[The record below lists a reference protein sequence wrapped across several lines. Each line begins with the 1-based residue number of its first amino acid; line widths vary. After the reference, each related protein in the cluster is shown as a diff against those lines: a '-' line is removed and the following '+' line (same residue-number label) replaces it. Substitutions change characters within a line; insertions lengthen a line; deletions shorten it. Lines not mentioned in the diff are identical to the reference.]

1 MAKRRSP
8 LEPVEIATA
17 GILSGLTVV
26 LGLLGSALP
35 IFTLLFQVAA
45 AIPIAMISSRLRT
58 RASLA
63 ALIVSILMSAG
74 VGGLPTAWAVTKTVL
89 VGWVVGFLHR
99 KGAGSFLV
107 FLTAFGI
114 GVVGAAITWG
124 VLSVLE
130 ESRTLLLDSTR
141 TSMNGYFTV
150 LEGVPA
156 LAPSVELARSWVEL
170 MLEYW
175 WTWIPASS
183 GLWVF
188 LLALAAYWLLT
199 RVLRRIDIVRE
210 WDPLFAPKGSVST
223 SPASQIAPL
232 PLKLEGVGFTYPGAD
247 EAALTDLSVRIDAGF
262 TVVLGPNGSG
272 KSTLALVLA
281 GAEPS
286 SGRVIRPGRAG
297 LGEFGGTALV
307 AQRSELQFLGTTV
320 VEDIYW
326 GMSPEECSSVDLPGL
341 LARVGL
347 SGLEDSET
355 RRLSGGQLQRLAL
368 AGALARRPKLLI
380 SDESTAMIDP
390 AGRVQLLGILRG
402 LAAEGT
408 AVVHITHDPLESAC
422 AERVIR
428 LEGGRVVEDS
438 SAPVSASSVP
448 SAPPLPST
456 DSLASVD
463 SLVSANSLA
472 SVDSLVSADSLPSA
486 PPLPSAFPLPSA
498 PLAASRTE
506 AAREASVRG
515 ADAQATVDA
524 DAMADVQAAKAGSPS
539 VPHRPRFGALASQ
552 ESARAYTQGHRDPAS
567 RGDAKEPSR
576 AHMPE
581 TQAPPSLRLSP
592 RSPSDHGEVEHLWA
606 RGLGHA
612 YNPGTP
618 WEREVLSEVSFFV
631 SPGQSILITGEN
643 GSGKSTLARILT
655 GLMRP
660 SRGRCTL
667 GSQPVHLRVG
677 EVALSRQFA
686 RLQLQRPSVGL
697 DILSAA
703 GFGPLVGTSPS
714 GHPHRG
720 ASARK
725 GAFLNPV
732 EAEYLLASALAEV
745 GLDPSLSS
753 RSVDELSGGQ
763 QRRVALAGLLAARPK
778 AIVLDEPMAGLD
790 ADSRE
795 TLVRVLDQRKARGL
809 GIVVI
814 SHDTEGLEALCD
826 RRLHLDKG
834 VLS

>member
-58 RASLA
+58 RVSLA

-114 GVVGAAITWG
+114 GVIGAAITWG

-150 LEGVPA
+150 LEGVPT

-175 WTWIPASS
+175 WTWLPASS

-210 WDPLFAPKGSVST
+210 WDPLFAPEGSDST

-247 EAALTDLSVRIDAGF
+247 EAALTDLSVQIDEGF

-326 GMSPEECSSVDLPGL
+326 GMSPEERSSVDLPGL

-448 SAPPLPST
+448 SAPPLPS
-456 DSLASVD
+456 
-463 SLVSANSLA
+463 
-472 SVDSLVSADSLPSA
+472 
-486 PPLPSAFPLPSA
+486 AFPPPST

-506 AAREASVRG
+506 AAREALVRG

-524 DAMADVQAAKAGSPS
+524 DAMADVQAAKTAFPS
-539 VPHRPRFGALASQ
+539 VLHRPRFGALASQ
-552 ESARAYTQGHRDPAS
+552 QSARAYTQGHRDPA
-567 RGDAKEPSR
+567 RVGDAKEPSR
-576 AHMPE
+576 AYMPE
-581 TQAPPSLRLSP
+581 TQAPQSLRLSP

-618 WEREVLSEVSFFV
+618 WEREVLSGVSFFV

-714 GHPHRG
+714 GRPHRG
-720 ASARK
+720 TSARK
-725 GAFLNPV
+725 GTFLNPV
-732 EAEYLLASALAEV
+732 EAEDVLASALAEV

-763 QRRVALAGLLAARPK
+763 QRRVALAGLLAASPK
-778 AIVLDEPMAGLD
+778 VIVLDEPMAGLD

-826 RRLHLDKG
+826 RRFHLDKG

>member
-63 ALIVSILMSAG
+63 ALIVSILMSTG

-210 WDPLFAPKGSVST
+210 WDPLFAPKASGSAG
-223 SPASQIAPL
+223 PASQIVPL

-247 EAALTDLSVRIDAGF
+247 EAALTDLSVRIDEGF

-326 GMSPEECSSVDLPGL
+326 GMSPEERSSVDLPGL

-448 SAPPLPST
+448 SADSLPST
-456 DSLASVD
+456 D
-463 SLVSANSLA
+463 SLA

-486 PPLPSAFPLPSA
+486 PPLPSATPHPST
-498 PLAASRTE
+498 PLAASKTE
-506 AAREASVRG
+506 AARETSVLS

-539 VPHRPRFGALASQ
+539 VPHRPRFGALAFQ
-552 ESARAYTQGHRDPAS
+552 EPTRAYTQGHRDPAS

-576 AHMPE
+576 AYMPE

-714 GHPHRG
+714 GRPHRG

-725 GAFLNPV
+725 GTFLNPV
-732 EAEYLLASALAEV
+732 EAEYVLASALAEV

-753 RSVDELSGGQ
+753 KSVDELSGGQ
-763 QRRVALAGLLAARPK
+763 QRRVALAGLLAASPK

>member
-99 KGAGSFLV
+99 KGAGSVLV

-210 WDPLFAPKGSVST
+210 WDPLFAPEGSGST

-247 EAALTDLSVRIDAGF
+247 EAALNDLSVQIDEGF

-272 KSTLALVLA
+272 KSTLALLLA

-320 VEDIYW
+320 VEDIFW
-326 GMSPEECSSVDLPGL
+326 GMSPEERSSVDLPGL

-347 SGLEDSET
+347 SELEDSET

-448 SAPPLPST
+448 SAPPRPST
-456 DSLASVD
+456 DSPP
-463 SLVSANSLA
+463 SAVL
-472 SVDSLVSADSLPSA
+472 LPSA
-486 PPLPSAFPLPSA
+486 TPHPST
-498 PLAASRTE
+498 PLAASKTE
-506 AAREASVRG
+506 AAREASVLS

-524 DAMADVQAAKAGSPS
+524 DAMADVQAAKAASPNA
-539 VPHRPRFGALASQ
+539 PHRPRFGALASQ
-552 ESARAYTQGHRDPAS
+552 EPTRAYT
-567 RGDAKEPSR
+567 
-576 AHMPE
+576 PE
-581 TQAPPSLRLSP
+581 NRTPRNLRLSS

-606 RGLGHA
+606 RGLGHV

-714 GHPHRG
+714 GRPHRG

-725 GAFLNPV
+725 GTLLNPV

>member
-1 MAKRRSP
+1 M
-8 LEPVEIATA
+8 EIATA

-58 RASLA
+58 RASFA

-114 GVVGAAITWG
+114 GVIGAAITWG

-175 WTWIPASS
+175 WTWLPASS

-210 WDPLFAPKGSVST
+210 WDPLFAPKASGSAG
-223 SPASQIAPL
+223 PASQIAPL

-247 EAALTDLSVRIDAGF
+247 EAALNDLSVQIDEGF
-262 TVVLGPNGSG
+262 TVILGPNGSG

-320 VEDIYW
+320 VEDIFW
-326 GMSPEECSSVDLPGL
+326 GMSPEERSSVDLPEL

-347 SGLEDSET
+347 SGTEEAET

-438 SAPVSASSVP
+438 SAPVSASSVS

-456 DSLASVD
+456 DSLP
-463 SLVSANSLA
+463 SAVL
-472 SVDSLVSADSLPSA
+472 LPSA
-486 PPLPSAFPLPSA
+486 TPHPST
-498 PLAASRTE
+498 PLAASKTE
-506 AAREASVRG
+506 AARETSVLS
-515 ADAQATVDA
+515 ADAQATAEA
-524 DAMADVQAAKAGSPS
+524 DAMADMQAAKAAFPS
-539 VPHRPRFGALASQ
+539 TPHRPRFGALTSQ
-552 ESARAYTQGHRDPAS
+552 EPTRAYTQGHRDPAS
-567 RGDAKEPSR
+567 RGYAKEPSR
-576 AHMPE
+576 AYMPE
-581 TQAPPSLRLSP
+581 TQAPPSLYLSP

-703 GFGPLVGTSPS
+703 GFGPLVDTSPS
-714 GHPHRG
+714 RHPHRG

-725 GAFLNPV
+725 GALLNPV

-778 AIVLDEPMAGLD
+778 AIVLDEPLAGLD

-795 TLVRVLDQRKARGL
+795 TLVRVLGQRKARGL

>member
-1 MAKRRSP
+1 M
-8 LEPVEIATA
+8 
-17 GILSGLTVV
+17 
-26 LGLLGSALP
+26 
-35 IFTLLFQVAA
+35 
-45 AIPIAMISSRLRT
+45 
-58 RASLA
+58 
-63 ALIVSILMSAG
+63 
-74 VGGLPTAWAVTKTVL
+74 
-89 VGWVVGFLHR
+89 
-99 KGAGSFLV
+99 
-107 FLTAFGI
+107 
-114 GVVGAAITWG
+114 
-124 VLSVLE
+124 
-130 ESRTLLLDSTR
+130 
-141 TSMNGYFTV
+141 
-150 LEGVPA
+150 
-156 LAPSVELARSWVEL
+156 
-170 MLEYW
+170 
-175 WTWIPASS
+175 
-183 GLWVF
+183 
-188 LLALAAYWLLT
+188 
-199 RVLRRIDIVRE
+199 
-210 WDPLFAPKGSVST
+210 
-223 SPASQIAPL
+223 
-232 PLKLEGVGFTYPGAD
+232 GFTYPGAD
-247 EAALTDLSVRIDAGF
+247 EAALTDLSVRIDEGF

-448 SAPPLPST
+448 SAPLLPST
-456 DSLASVD
+456 D
-463 SLVSANSLA
+463 SLA

-486 PPLPSAFPLPSA
+486 PPLPSATPHPST

-506 AAREASVRG
+506 AARETSVRG

-524 DAMADVQAAKAGSPS
+524 DAMADVQAAKAAFPS

-552 ESARAYTQGHRDPAS
+552 QPTRAYTQGHRDPAS

-576 AHMPE
+576 AYMLE
-581 TQAPPSLRLSP
+581 TQAPPSLHLSP

-703 GFGPLVGTSPS
+703 GFGPLVGTSAS

-720 ASARK
+720 ASAGK
-725 GAFLNPV
+725 GLFLNPV

-753 RSVDELSGGQ
+753 KSVDELSGGQ
-763 QRRVALAGLLAARPK
+763 QRRVALAGLLAASPK
-778 AIVLDEPMAGLD
+778 VIVLDEPMAGLD

>member
-114 GVVGAAITWG
+114 GVIGAAITWG

-150 LEGVPA
+150 LEGVPT

-210 WDPLFAPKGSVST
+210 WDPLFAPEGSDST

-247 EAALTDLSVRIDAGF
+247 EAALTDLSVQIDEGF

-326 GMSPEECSSVDLPGL
+326 GMSPEERSSVDLPGL

-448 SAPPLPST
+448 SAPPHPST
-456 DSLASVD
+456 D
-463 SLVSANSLA
+463 SLA

-486 PPLPSAFPLPSA
+486 PPLPSATPHPST
-498 PLAASRTE
+498 PLAASKTE
-506 AAREASVRG
+506 AARETSVLS
-515 ADAQATVDA
+515 ADVQATVDA
-524 DAMADVQAAKAGSPS
+524 DAMADMQAAKAAFPS
-539 VPHRPRFGALASQ
+539 TPHRPRFGALAFQ
-552 ESARAYTQGHRDPAS
+552 EPTRACTQGHRDPAS
-567 RGDAKEPSR
+567 GGDAKEPSR
-576 AHMPE
+576 AYMPE
-581 TQAPPSLRLSP
+581 TQAPRSLRLSP

-714 GHPHRG
+714 GRPHR
-720 ASARK
+720 ATSARK
-725 GAFLNPV
+725 GTFLNPV
-732 EAEYLLASALAEV
+732 EAEYVLASALAEV

>member
-58 RASLA
+58 RASFA

-114 GVVGAAITWG
+114 GVIGAAITWG

-150 LEGVPA
+150 LEGVPT

-210 WDPLFAPKGSVST
+210 WDPLFAPEGSDST

-247 EAALTDLSVRIDAGF
+247 EAALTDLSVQIDEGF

-326 GMSPEECSSVDLPGL
+326 GMSPEERSSVDLPGL

-448 SAPPLPST
+448 SAPLLPST
-456 DSLASVD
+456 D
-463 SLVSANSLA
+463 SLA

-486 PPLPSAFPLPSA
+486 PPLPSAFPPPST

-506 AAREASVRG
+506 AAREALVLS

-524 DAMADVQAAKAGSPS
+524 DAMADVQAAKTAFPS

-552 ESARAYTQGHRDPAS
+552 QPTRAYTQGHRDPAS

-576 AHMPE
+576 AYMPE
-581 TQAPPSLRLSP
+581 TQAPPSLHLSP

-725 GAFLNPV
+725 GALLNPV
-732 EAEYLLASALAEV
+732 EAEYLLASALTEV

-763 QRRVALAGLLAARPK
+763 QRRVALAGLLAASPK
-778 AIVLDEPMAGLD
+778 VIVLDEPMAGLD

>member
-58 RASLA
+58 RVSLA

-150 LEGVPA
+150 LAGVPA

-210 WDPLFAPKGSVST
+210 WDPLFAPEASVST
-223 SPASQIAPL
+223 GPASQIAPL

-247 EAALTDLSVRIDAGF
+247 EAALTDLSVRIDEGF

-326 GMSPEECSSVDLPGL
+326 GMSPEERSSVDLPGL

-463 SLVSANSLA
+463 SLVSA
-472 SVDSLVSADSLPSA
+472 DSLPSA
-486 PPLPSAFPLPSA
+486 PPLPSTDSLPSA

-515 ADAQATVDA
+515 ADAQATVEA

-552 ESARAYTQGHRDPAS
+552 QPTRAYTQGHRDPAS

-576 AHMPE
+576 AYMLE
-581 TQAPPSLRLSP
+581 TQAPPSLHLSP

-714 GHPHRG
+714 GRPHRG
-720 ASARK
+720 ASAGK
-725 GAFLNPV
+725 GLFLNPV
-732 EAEYLLASALAEV
+732 EAEYLLASALTEV

-753 RSVDELSGGQ
+753 KSVDELSGGQ
-763 QRRVALAGLLAARPK
+763 QRRVALAGLLAASPK
-778 AIVLDEPMAGLD
+778 VIVLDEPMVGLD

-809 GIVVI
+809 AIVVI

>member
-58 RASLA
+58 RASFA

-210 WDPLFAPKGSVST
+210 WDPLFAPEASDST
-223 SPASQIAPL
+223 GPASQIAPL

-247 EAALTDLSVRIDAGF
+247 EAALTDLSVRIDEGF

-272 KSTLALVLA
+272 KSTLALLLA

-286 SGRVIRPGRAG
+286 SGRVLRPGRAG

-326 GMSPEECSSVDLPGL
+326 GMSPEERSSVDLPAL

-463 SLVSANSLA
+463 SLI
-472 SVDSLVSADSLPSA
+472 SADSLPSA
-486 PPLPSAFPLPSA
+486 PPLPSAFPPPSA
-498 PLAASRTE
+498 PLAASKAE
-506 AAREASVRG
+506 AARETSVLS
-515 ADAQATVDA
+515 ADAQATAEA
-524 DAMADVQAAKAGSPS
+524 DAMADVQAAKTAFPS

-552 ESARAYTQGHRDPAS
+552 QPTRAYTQGHRDPAS

-576 AHMPE
+576 AYMPE
-581 TQAPPSLRLSP
+581 TQAPPSLHLSP

-618 WEREVLSEVSFFV
+618 WEREVLSGVSFFV

-714 GHPHRG
+714 GRPHRG
-720 ASARK
+720 TSARK
-725 GAFLNPV
+725 GTFLNPE
-732 EAEYLLASALAEV
+732 EAEYLLASALTEV

-753 RSVDELSGGQ
+753 KSVDELSGGQ
-763 QRRVALAGLLAARPK
+763 QRRVALAGLLAASPK
-778 AIVLDEPMAGLD
+778 VIVLDEPMAGLD

-826 RRLHLDKG
+826 RRFHLDKG

>member
-58 RASLA
+58 RASFA

-114 GVVGAAITWG
+114 GVIGAAITWG

-175 WTWIPASS
+175 WTWLPASS

-210 WDPLFAPKGSVST
+210 WDPLFAPKASGSAG
-223 SPASQIAPL
+223 PASQIAPL

-247 EAALTDLSVRIDAGF
+247 EAALTDLSVQIDEGF

-320 VEDIYW
+320 VEDIFW
-326 GMSPEECSSVDLPGL
+326 GMSPEERSSVDLPGL

-456 DSLASVD
+456 DSLP
-463 SLVSANSLA
+463 SAVL
-472 SVDSLVSADSLPSA
+472 LPSA
-486 PPLPSAFPLPSA
+486 
-498 PLAASRTE
+498 T
-506 AAREASVRG
+506 
-515 ADAQATVDA
+515 
-524 DAMADVQAAKAGSPS
+524 
-539 VPHRPRFGALASQ
+539 PHPPRFGALASQ
-552 ESARAYTQGHRDPAS
+552 QLTRAYTQGHRDPAS

-576 AHMPE
+576 AYMPE
-581 TQAPPSLRLSP
+581 TQAPPSLHLSP

-714 GHPHRG
+714 GRPHRG

-725 GAFLNPV
+725 GTLLNPV

-745 GLDPSLSS
+745 GLDLSLSS

-778 AIVLDEPMAGLD
+778 AIVLDEPLAGLD

>member
-1 MAKRRSP
+1 
-8 LEPVEIATA
+8 
-17 GILSGLTVV
+17 
-26 LGLLGSALP
+26 
-35 IFTLLFQVAA
+35 
-45 AIPIAMISSRLRT
+45 
-58 RASLA
+58 
-63 ALIVSILMSAG
+63 
-74 VGGLPTAWAVTKTVL
+74 
-89 VGWVVGFLHR
+89 
-99 KGAGSFLV
+99 
-107 FLTAFGI
+107 
-114 GVVGAAITWG
+114 
-124 VLSVLE
+124 
-130 ESRTLLLDSTR
+130 
-141 TSMNGYFTV
+141 MNGYFTV

-175 WTWIPASS
+175 WTWLPASS

-210 WDPLFAPKGSVST
+210 WDPLFAPKASGSAG
-223 SPASQIAPL
+223 PASQIAPL

-326 GMSPEECSSVDLPGL
+326 GMSSEERSSVDLPGL

-463 SLVSANSLA
+463 SLVSA
-472 SVDSLVSADSLPSA
+472 DSLPSA
-486 PPLPSAFPLPSA
+486 PPLPSATPRPYT
-498 PLAASRTE
+498 PLAASKTE
-506 AAREASVRG
+506 AARETSVLS

-524 DAMADVQAAKAGSPS
+524 DAMADVQAAKAAFPS
-539 VPHRPRFGALASQ
+539 VPHRPRFGALAFQ
-552 ESARAYTQGHRDPAS
+552 EPTRACTQGHRDPAS
-567 RGDAKEPSR
+567 GGDAKEPSR
-576 AHMPE
+576 AYMLE
-581 TQAPPSLRLSP
+581 TQAPRSLRLSP

-686 RLQLQRPSVGL
+686 RLQLQRPSVSL

-703 GFGPLVGTSPS
+703 GFGPLVGTSAS
-714 GHPHRG
+714 RRPHLG
-720 ASARK
+720 ESAGK
-725 GAFLNPV
+725 GLFLNPV
-732 EAEYLLASALAEV
+732 EAEYFLASALAEV

-763 QRRVALAGLLAARPK
+763 QRRVALAGLLAASPK
-778 AIVLDEPMAGLD
+778 VIVLDEPMAGLD

-826 RRLHLDKG
+826 RRFHLDKG

>member
-58 RASLA
+58 RASFA

-150 LEGVPA
+150 LEGVPT

-210 WDPLFAPKGSVST
+210 WDPLFAPEGSDST

-326 GMSPEECSSVDLPGL
+326 GMSPEERSSVDLPGL

-463 SLVSANSLA
+463 SLVSA
-472 SVDSLVSADSLPSA
+472 DSLPSA
-486 PPLPSAFPLPSA
+486 PPLPSATPHPST

-506 AAREASVRG
+506 AAREALVRG

-524 DAMADVQAAKAGSPS
+524 DAMADVQAAKAAFPS

-552 ESARAYTQGHRDPAS
+552 EPTRVYTQGHRDPAS

-576 AHMPE
+576 AYMPE

-703 GFGPLVGTSPS
+703 GFGPLVGTS
-714 GHPHRG
+714 
-720 ASARK
+720 ASKRPDLGESAGK
-725 GAFLNPV
+725 GLFLNPV
-732 EAEYLLASALAEV
+732 EAEYFLASALAEV

-753 RSVDELSGGQ
+753 KSVDELSGGQ
-763 QRRVALAGLLAARPK
+763 QRRVALAGLLAASPK
-778 AIVLDEPMAGLD
+778 VIVLDEPMAGLD

-826 RRLHLDKG
+826 RRFHLDKG

>member
-58 RASLA
+58 RASFA

-150 LEGVPA
+150 LEGVPT

-210 WDPLFAPKGSVST
+210 WDPLFAPEASDST

-247 EAALTDLSVRIDAGF
+247 EAALTDLSVRIDEGF

-272 KSTLALVLA
+272 KSTLALLLA

-286 SGRVIRPGRAG
+286 SGRVLRPGRAG

-326 GMSPEECSSVDLPGL
+326 GMSPEERSSVDLPAL

-463 SLVSANSLA
+463 SLI
-472 SVDSLVSADSLPSA
+472 SADSLPSA
-486 PPLPSAFPLPSA
+486 PPLPSAFPPPSA
-498 PLAASRTE
+498 PLAASKAE
-506 AAREASVRG
+506 AARETSVLS
-515 ADAQATVDA
+515 ADAQATAEA
-524 DAMADVQAAKAGSPS
+524 DAMADVQAAKTAFPS

-552 ESARAYTQGHRDPAS
+552 EPTRAYTQGHRDPAS

-576 AHMPE
+576 AYMPE

-703 GFGPLVGTSPS
+703 GFGPLVGTSAS

-753 RSVDELSGGQ
+753 KSVDELSGGQ
-763 QRRVALAGLLAARPK
+763 QRRVALAGLLAASPK
-778 AIVLDEPMAGLD
+778 VIVLDEPMAGLD

>member
-58 RASLA
+58 RVSLA

-114 GVVGAAITWG
+114 GVIGAAITWG

-150 LEGVPA
+150 LEGVPT

-175 WTWIPASS
+175 WTWLPASS

-210 WDPLFAPKGSVST
+210 WDPLFAPEGSDST

-247 EAALTDLSVRIDAGF
+247 EAALTDLSVQIDEGF

-326 GMSPEECSSVDLPGL
+326 GMSPEERSSVDLPGL

-463 SLVSANSLA
+463 SLVSA
-472 SVDSLVSADSLPSA
+472 DSLPSA
-486 PPLPSAFPLPSA
+486 PPLPSAFPPPST

-506 AAREASVRG
+506 AAREALVRG

-524 DAMADVQAAKAGSPS
+524 DAMADVQAAKAAFPS

-552 ESARAYTQGHRDPAS
+552 QPARAYTQGHRDPA
-567 RGDAKEPSR
+567 RVGDAKEPSR
-576 AHMPE
+576 AYMPE
-581 TQAPPSLRLSP
+581 TQAPQSLRLSP

-714 GHPHRG
+714 GRPHRS

-732 EAEYLLASALAEV
+732 EAEDVLASALAEV

-795 TLVRVLDQRKARGL
+795 TLVRVLRERKARGL

>member
-1 MAKRRSP
+1 M
-8 LEPVEIATA
+8 
-17 GILSGLTVV
+17 TVV

-58 RASLA
+58 RASFA

-150 LEGVPA
+150 LEGVPT

-210 WDPLFAPKGSVST
+210 WDPLFAPEGSDST

-326 GMSPEECSSVDLPGL
+326 GMSPEERSSVDLPGL

-463 SLVSANSLA
+463 SLVSA
-472 SVDSLVSADSLPSA
+472 DSLPSA
-486 PPLPSAFPLPSA
+486 PPLPSATPHPST

-506 AAREASVRG
+506 AAREALVRG

-524 DAMADVQAAKAGSPS
+524 DAMADVQAAKAAFPS

-552 ESARAYTQGHRDPAS
+552 EPTRVYTQGHRDPAS

-576 AHMPE
+576 AYMPE

-703 GFGPLVGTSPS
+703 GFGPLVGTS
-714 GHPHRG
+714 
-720 ASARK
+720 ASKRPDLGESAGK
-725 GAFLNPV
+725 GLFLNPV
-732 EAEYLLASALAEV
+732 EAEYFLASALAEV

-753 RSVDELSGGQ
+753 KSVDELSGGQ
-763 QRRVALAGLLAARPK
+763 QRRVALAGLLAASPK
-778 AIVLDEPMAGLD
+778 VIVLDEPMAGLD

-826 RRLHLDKG
+826 RRFHLDKG

>member
-1 MAKRRSP
+1 
-8 LEPVEIATA
+8 
-17 GILSGLTVV
+17 
-26 LGLLGSALP
+26 
-35 IFTLLFQVAA
+35 
-45 AIPIAMISSRLRT
+45 MISSRLRT
-58 RASLA
+58 RASFA

-150 LEGVPA
+150 LEGVPT

-210 WDPLFAPKGSVST
+210 WDPLFAPEASDST

-247 EAALTDLSVRIDAGF
+247 EAALTDLSVRIDEGF

-272 KSTLALVLA
+272 KSTLALLLA

-286 SGRVIRPGRAG
+286 SGRVLRPGRAG

-326 GMSPEECSSVDLPGL
+326 GMSPEERSSVDLPAL

-463 SLVSANSLA
+463 SLI
-472 SVDSLVSADSLPSA
+472 SADSLPSA
-486 PPLPSAFPLPSA
+486 PPLPSAFPPPSA
-498 PLAASRTE
+498 PLAASKAE
-506 AAREASVRG
+506 AARETSVLS
-515 ADAQATVDA
+515 ADAQATAEA
-524 DAMADVQAAKAGSPS
+524 DAMADVQAAKTAFPS

-552 ESARAYTQGHRDPAS
+552 EPTRAYTQGHRDPAS

-576 AHMPE
+576 AYMPE

-703 GFGPLVGTSPS
+703 GFGPLVGTSAS

-753 RSVDELSGGQ
+753 KSVDELSGGQ
-763 QRRVALAGLLAARPK
+763 QRRVALAGLLAASPK
-778 AIVLDEPMAGLD
+778 VIVLDEPMAGLD

>member
-45 AIPIAMISSRLRT
+45 AIPIAMISSRLRA

-107 FLTAFGI
+107 LLTAFGI
-114 GVVGAAITWG
+114 GVVGAAITWV

-170 MLEYW
+170 LLEYW

-199 RVLRRIDIVRE
+199 RVLRRIDITRE
-210 WDPLFAPKGSVST
+210 WDPLFAPEGPDFT
-223 SPASQIAPL
+223 GPASQIMPL
-232 PLKLEGVGFTYPGAD
+232 PLKLEGVSFTYPGAD
-247 EAALTDLSVRIDAGF
+247 EAALTDLSVRIDEGF

-272 KSTLALVLA
+272 KSTLALLLA

-286 SGRVIRPGRAG
+286 SGRVIRAGRAG

-320 VEDIYW
+320 AEDVYW
-326 GMSPEECSSVDLPGL
+326 GMSPEERNSVDLPEL
-341 LARVGL
+341 LAKVGL
-347 SGLEDSET
+347 SGTEEAET

-390 AGRVQLLGILRG
+390 AGRAQLLGILRG

-422 AERVIR
+422 ADRVIR

-438 SAPVSASSVP
+438 SAPASASSAPSASPAPCADSLPSVDSLDSAASIP
-448 SAPPLPST
+448 SADSLASAPPLSST
-456 DSLASVD
+456 
-463 SLVSANSLA
+463 
-472 SVDSLVSADSLPSA
+472 DSLPSA
-486 PPLPSAFPLPSA
+486 PPLSSA
-498 PLAASRTE
+498 PLASSKAQGNQETPLH
-506 AAREASVRG
+506 G
-515 ADAQATVDA
+515 ADAKDMT
-524 DAMADVQAAKAGSPS
+524 DVRAVKAAFPND
-539 VPHRPRFGALASQ
+539 PHRPRFGALAS
-552 ESARAYTQGHRDPAS
+552 EEAPRAYT
-567 RGDAKEPSR
+567 
-576 AHMPE
+576 PE
-581 TQAPPSLRLSP
+581 NRTPRNLRLSP
-592 RSPSDHGEVEHLWA
+592 RSHSDQGEVEHLWA
-606 RGLGHA
+606 RGVGHA

-660 SRGRCTL
+660 SQGRCTL

-703 GFGPLVGTSPS
+703 GFGPLVGTSAS
-714 GHPHRG
+714 RRPHRG
-720 ASARK
+720 DSAGK
-725 GAFLNPV
+725 GLFLNPV
-732 EAEYLLASALAEV
+732 EAEYFLASALAEV

-753 RSVDELSGGQ
+753 KSVDELSGGQ
-763 QRRVALAGLLAARPK
+763 QRRVALAGLLAASPK
-778 AIVLDEPMAGLD
+778 VIVLDEPMAGLD
-790 ADSRE
+790 ADSRK
-795 TLVRVLDQRKARGL
+795 TLVRVLKERKARGL
-809 GIVVI
+809 GIVLI
-814 SHDTEGLEALCD
+814 SHDTESLETLCD

>member
-58 RASLA
+58 RASFA

-114 GVVGAAITWG
+114 GVIGAAITWG

-150 LEGVPA
+150 LEGVPT

-210 WDPLFAPKGSVST
+210 WDPLFAPKGSDST

-247 EAALTDLSVRIDAGF
+247 EAALTDLSVRIDEGF

-272 KSTLALVLA
+272 KSTLALLLA

-326 GMSPEECSSVDLPGL
+326 GMSPEERSSVDLPGL

-448 SAPPLPST
+448 SADSLPST
-456 DSLASVD
+456 D
-463 SLVSANSLA
+463 SLA

-486 PPLPSAFPLPSA
+486 PPLPSATPHPST
-498 PLAASRTE
+498 PLAASKTE
-506 AAREASVRG
+506 AARETSVLS
-515 ADAQATVDA
+515 ADAQATAEA
-524 DAMADVQAAKAGSPS
+524 DAMADMQAAKAAFPS
-539 VPHRPRFGALASQ
+539 TPHRPRFGALASQ
-552 ESARAYTQGHRDPAS
+552 QLTRAYTQGHRDPAS

-576 AHMPE
+576 AYMPE
-581 TQAPPSLRLSP
+581 TQAPPSLHLSP

-714 GHPHRG
+714 GRPHRG
-720 ASARK
+720 TSARK
-725 GAFLNPV
+725 GTFLNPE
-732 EAEYLLASALAEV
+732 EAEYLLASALTEV

-753 RSVDELSGGQ
+753 KSVDELSGGQ

-778 AIVLDEPMAGLD
+778 AIVLDEPMVGLD

-826 RRLHLDKG
+826 RRFHLDKG

>member
-114 GVVGAAITWG
+114 GVIGAAITWG

-150 LEGVPA
+150 LEGVPT

-210 WDPLFAPKGSVST
+210 WDPLFAPEGSDST

-247 EAALTDLSVRIDAGF
+247 EAALTDLSVQIDEGF

-320 VEDIYW
+320 VEDIFW
-326 GMSPEECSSVDLPGL
+326 GMSPEERSSVDLPGL

-408 AVVHITHDPLESAC
+408 TVVHITHDPLESAC

-456 DSLASVD
+456 DSLP
-463 SLVSANSLA
+463 SAVL
-472 SVDSLVSADSLPSA
+472 LPSA
-486 PPLPSAFPLPSA
+486 
-498 PLAASRTE
+498 T
-506 AAREASVRG
+506 
-515 ADAQATVDA
+515 
-524 DAMADVQAAKAGSPS
+524 
-539 VPHRPRFGALASQ
+539 PHPPRFGALASQ
-552 ESARAYTQGHRDPAS
+552 QLTRAYTQGHRDPAS

-576 AHMPE
+576 AYMPE
-581 TQAPPSLRLSP
+581 TQAPPSLHLSP

-714 GHPHRG
+714 GRPHRG

-725 GAFLNPV
+725 GTLLNPV

-745 GLDPSLSS
+745 GLDLSLSS

-778 AIVLDEPMAGLD
+778 AIVLDEPLAGLD

>member
-114 GVVGAAITWG
+114 GVIGAAITWG

-150 LEGVPA
+150 LEGVPT

-210 WDPLFAPKGSVST
+210 WDPLFAPEGSDST
-223 SPASQIAPL
+223 SPASQIASL

-247 EAALTDLSVRIDAGF
+247 EAALTDLSVQIDEGF

-326 GMSPEECSSVDLPGL
+326 GMSPEERSSVDLPGL

-448 SAPPLPST
+448 SAPLLPST
-456 DSLASVD
+456 D
-463 SLVSANSLA
+463 SLA

-486 PPLPSAFPLPSA
+486 P
-498 PLAASRTE
+498 LAASKAE
-506 AAREASVRG
+506 AARETSVLS
-515 ADAQATVDA
+515 ADAQATVEA
-524 DAMADVQAAKAGSPS
+524 DAMADVQAAKTAFPS

-552 ESARAYTQGHRDPAS
+552 QPTRAYTQGHRDPAS

-576 AHMPE
+576 AYMPK
-581 TQAPPSLRLSP
+581 TQAPPSLHLSP
-592 RSPSDHGEVEHLWA
+592 RSPSDHREVEHLWA

-714 GHPHRG
+714 GRPHRG
-720 ASARK
+720 TSARK
-725 GAFLNPV
+725 GTFLNPE
-732 EAEYLLASALAEV
+732 EAEYLLASALTEV

-753 RSVDELSGGQ
+753 KSVDELSGGQ
-763 QRRVALAGLLAARPK
+763 QRRVALAGLLAASPK
-778 AIVLDEPMAGLD
+778 VIVLDEPMAGLD

>member
-58 RASLA
+58 RASFA

-175 WTWIPASS
+175 WTWLPASS

-210 WDPLFAPKGSVST
+210 WDPLFAPEGSDST

-247 EAALTDLSVRIDAGF
+247 EAALTDLSVQIDEGF

-326 GMSPEECSSVDLPGL
+326 GMSPEERSSVDLPGL

-355 RRLSGGQLQRLAL
+355 RRLSGGQLQRLTL

-390 AGRVQLLGILRG
+390 AGRVQLLAILRG

-448 SAPPLPST
+448 SAPPLPS
-456 DSLASVD
+456 
-463 SLVSANSLA
+463 
-472 SVDSLVSADSLPSA
+472 
-486 PPLPSAFPLPSA
+486 AFPPPST

-506 AAREASVRG
+506 AAREALVRG

-524 DAMADVQAAKAGSPS
+524 DAMADVQAAKAAFPS

-552 ESARAYTQGHRDPAS
+552 QPARAYTQGHRDPA
-567 RGDAKEPSR
+567 RVGDAKEPSR
-576 AHMPE
+576 AYMPE
-581 TQAPPSLRLSP
+581 TQAPQSLRLSP

-714 GHPHRG
+714 GRPHRS

-732 EAEYLLASALAEV
+732 EAEDVLASALAEV

-795 TLVRVLDQRKARGL
+795 TLVRVLRERKARGL

>member
-58 RASLA
+58 RASFA

-210 WDPLFAPKGSVST
+210 WDPLFAPEGSDST

-232 PLKLEGVGFTYPGAD
+232 PLKLEGVGFTYPGTD
-247 EAALTDLSVRIDAGF
+247 EAALTDLSVRIDEGF

-326 GMSPEECSSVDLPGL
+326 GMSPEERSSVDLPGL

-448 SAPPLPST
+448 SADSLPST
-456 DSLASVD
+456 
-463 SLVSANSLA
+463 
-472 SVDSLVSADSLPSA
+472 DSLPSA

-552 ESARAYTQGHRDPAS
+552 EPTRAYTQGHRDPAS

-576 AHMPE
+576 AYMPE

-714 GHPHRG
+714 GRPHRG
-720 ASARK
+720 TSARK
-725 GAFLNPV
+725 GTFLNPE
-732 EAEYLLASALAEV
+732 EAEYLLASALTEV

-753 RSVDELSGGQ
+753 KSVDELSGGQ
-763 QRRVALAGLLAARPK
+763 QRRVALAGLLAASPK
-778 AIVLDEPMAGLD
+778 VIVLDEPMAGLD

-809 GIVVI
+809 AIVVI

>member
-58 RASLA
+58 RASFA

-210 WDPLFAPKGSVST
+210 WDPLFAPEGSVSAG
-223 SPASQIAPL
+223 PASQIAPL

-247 EAALTDLSVRIDAGF
+247 EAALTDLSVRIDEGF

-272 KSTLALVLA
+272 KSTLALLLA

-286 SGRVIRPGRAG
+286 SGRVLRPGRAG

-326 GMSPEECSSVDLPGL
+326 GMSPEERSSVDLPAL

-463 SLVSANSLA
+463 SLVSA
-472 SVDSLVSADSLPSA
+472 DSLPSA
-486 PPLPSAFPLPSA
+486 PPLPSATPRPYT
-498 PLAASRTE
+498 PLAASKTE
-506 AAREASVRG
+506 AARETSVLS

-524 DAMADVQAAKAGSPS
+524 DAMADVQAAKAAFPS
-539 VPHRPRFGALASQ
+539 VPHRPRFGALAFQ
-552 ESARAYTQGHRDPAS
+552 EPTRACTQGHRDPAS
-567 RGDAKEPSR
+567 GGDAKEPSR
-576 AHMPE
+576 AYMLE
-581 TQAPPSLRLSP
+581 TQAPRSLRLSP

-703 GFGPLVGTSPS
+703 GFGPLVGTSAS
-714 GHPHRG
+714 RRPHLG
-720 ASARK
+720 ESAGK
-725 GAFLNPV
+725 GLFLNPV
-732 EAEYLLASALAEV
+732 EAEYFLASALAEV

-763 QRRVALAGLLAARPK
+763 QRRVALAGLLAASPK
-778 AIVLDEPMAGLD
+778 VIVLDEPMAGLD

-826 RRLHLDKG
+826 RRFHLDKG

>member
-63 ALIVSILMSAG
+63 ALIVSILMSTG

-114 GVVGAAITWG
+114 GVIGAAITWG

-175 WTWIPASS
+175 WTWLPASS

-210 WDPLFAPKGSVST
+210 WDPLFAPTASVST

-247 EAALTDLSVRIDAGF
+247 EAALTDLSVRIDEGF

-326 GMSPEECSSVDLPGL
+326 GMSPEERSSVDLPGL

-448 SAPPLPST
+448 SAPPHPST
-456 DSLASVD
+456 D
-463 SLVSANSLA
+463 SLA

-486 PPLPSAFPLPSA
+486 PPLPSATPHPST
-498 PLAASRTE
+498 PLAASKTE
-506 AAREASVRG
+506 AARETSVLS
-515 ADAQATVDA
+515 ADVQATVDA
-524 DAMADVQAAKAGSPS
+524 DAMADMQAAKAAFPS
-539 VPHRPRFGALASQ
+539 TPHRPRFGALAFQ
-552 ESARAYTQGHRDPAS
+552 EPTRACTQGHRDPAS
-567 RGDAKEPSR
+567 GGDAKEPSR
-576 AHMPE
+576 AYMPE
-581 TQAPPSLRLSP
+581 TQAPRSLRLSP

-714 GHPHRG
+714 GRPHR
-720 ASARK
+720 ATSARK
-725 GAFLNPV
+725 GTFLNPV
-732 EAEYLLASALAEV
+732 EAEYVLASALAEV

>member
-58 RASLA
+58 RVSLA

-114 GVVGAAITWG
+114 GVIGAAITWG

-150 LEGVPA
+150 LEGVPT

-210 WDPLFAPKGSVST
+210 WDPLFAPTASGST
-223 SPASQIAPL
+223 GTASQIAPL

-247 EAALTDLSVRIDAGF
+247 EAALNDLSVRIDEGF

-272 KSTLALVLA
+272 KSTLALLLA

-463 SLVSANSLA
+463 SLVSA
-472 SVDSLVSADSLPSA
+472 DSLPSA
-486 PPLPSAFPLPSA
+486 PPLPSATPHPST

-506 AAREASVRG
+506 AARETSVLS

-524 DAMADVQAAKAGSPS
+524 DAMADVQAAKAAFPS

-552 ESARAYTQGHRDPAS
+552 QPARAYTQDHRDPAS

-581 TQAPPSLRLSP
+581 IQAPQSFRLSP

-714 GHPHRG
+714 ARPHRG

-778 AIVLDEPMAGLD
+778 AIVLDEPMVGLD

>member
-114 GVVGAAITWG
+114 GVIGAAITWG

-150 LEGVPA
+150 LEGVPT

-210 WDPLFAPKGSVST
+210 WDPLFAPEGSDST

-247 EAALTDLSVRIDAGF
+247 EAALTDLSVQIDEGF

-326 GMSPEECSSVDLPGL
+326 GMSPEERSSVDLPGL

-428 LEGGRVVEDS
+428 LEGGRVFEDS

-448 SAPPLPST
+448 SADSLPST
-456 DSLASVD
+456 DSLP
-463 SLVSANSLA
+463 SAVL
-472 SVDSLVSADSLPSA
+472 LPSA
-486 PPLPSAFPLPSA
+486 
-498 PLAASRTE
+498 T
-506 AAREASVRG
+506 
-515 ADAQATVDA
+515 
-524 DAMADVQAAKAGSPS
+524 
-539 VPHRPRFGALASQ
+539 PHPPRFGALASQ
-552 ESARAYTQGHRDPAS
+552 QPTRAYTQGHRDPAS

-576 AHMPE
+576 AYMPE
-581 TQAPPSLRLSP
+581 TQAPPSLHLSP

-606 RGLGHA
+606 HGLGHA

-714 GHPHRG
+714 GRPHRG
-720 ASARK
+720 TSARK
-725 GAFLNPV
+725 GTFLNPE
-732 EAEYLLASALAEV
+732 EAEYLLASALTEV

-753 RSVDELSGGQ
+753 KSVDELSGGQ
-763 QRRVALAGLLAARPK
+763 QRRVALAGLLAASPK
-778 AIVLDEPMAGLD
+778 VIVLDEPMAGLD